1 MCYQAGMAPNA
12 RAGTDRPFLPA
23 RTTNLAWYISC
34 RRGPVGL
41 HRPRPRCSGRR
52 TIARVTTHPVRSR
65 TPGAGTETLSTFQRI
80 PSRHIVWN
88 RWEGDLPATL
98 QTLLPTYYHEA
109 ARVECARICRRND
122 EGRYLARQDAPT
134 RAGPG
139 WARSCP
145 RLWGR
150 QS

>member
-1 MCYQAGMAPNA
+1 MCYQSGMAPNA

-23 RTTNLAWYISC
+23 RTTNLAWYI
-34 RRGPVGL
+34 
-41 HRPRPRCSGRR
+41 SGRR

-88 RWEGDLPATL
+88 RWEGDLAATL

-139 WARSCP
+139 WARS
-145 RLWGR
+145 
-150 QS
+150 